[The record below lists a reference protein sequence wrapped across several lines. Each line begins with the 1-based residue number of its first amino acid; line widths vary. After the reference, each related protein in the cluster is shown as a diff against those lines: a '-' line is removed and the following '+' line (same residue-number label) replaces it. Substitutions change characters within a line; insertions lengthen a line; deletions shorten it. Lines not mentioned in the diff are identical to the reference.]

1 MIDEHAQLK
10 KAAAQRAIEYVRD
23 GMTVGLGTGS
33 TAEYALEGLA
43 ERVAKGLRIVGV
55 PTSEKIASMA
65 RQLGITLSTLEEC
78 PEIDVTIDG
87 ADEVDLATLYA
98 IKGRGGAL
106 LREKIVALSST
117 EEILMVDESKTV
129 SRLGEHDPLPVEV
142 IAFGWNRVHKEL
154 AALGCDPQLRKSPD
168 GAPYRTD
175 SGNYLLDCRFTIID
189 DPPTL
194 ATRIKSITGVVEHG
208 LFIDIA
214 TRVIIAHRDGV
225 RIVER
230 GVARET

>member
-1 MIDEHAQLK
+1 MSLIDEHAQLK
-10 KAAAQRAIEYVRD
+10 RAAAHRALEYVRD

-43 ERVAKGLRIVGV
+43 ERVAGGLRIVGV
-55 PTSEKIASMA
+55 PTSEKTADMA
-65 RQLGITLSTLEEC
+65 RGLGITLSTLEEC

-87 ADEVDLATLYA
+87 ADEVDLATLHV

-106 LREKIVALSST
+106 LREKIVALSSK
-117 EEILMVDESKTV
+117 EEILIVDGGKIVSK
-129 SRLGEHDPLPVEV
+129 LGAHDPVPVEV
-142 IAFGWNRVHKEL
+142 VAFGWSRARKQLE
-154 AALGCDPQLRKSPD
+154 ALGCDPQLRKSQD

-175 SGNYLLDCRFTIID
+175 SGNYLLDCRFPSIA

-194 ATRIKSITGVVEHG
+194 AARIKSITGVVEHG

-214 TRVIIAHRDGV
+214 TRIIIARPGGV
-225 RIVER
+225 QIVER
-230 GVARET
+230 R

>member
-1 MIDEHAQLK
+1 MIMVDEHAELK
-10 KAAAQRAIEYVRD
+10 MAAARRALEYVRD

-33 TAEYALEGLA
+33 TAEYAVRGLA
-43 ERVAKGLRIVGV
+43 ERVVGGLRIVGV

-65 RQLGITLSTLEEC
+65 RELGITLSTLEEC

-87 ADEVDLATLYA
+87 ADEVDLATLHV

-106 LREKIVALSST
+106 LREKIVALSSK
-117 EEILMVDESKTV
+117 EEILIVDGGKIVSK
-129 SRLGEHDPLPVEV
+129 LGEHDPVPVEV
-142 IAFGWNRVHKEL
+142 VAFGWRRACKQLE
-154 AALGCDPQLRKSPD
+154 ALGCDPQLRKSQD

-175 SGNYLLDCRFTIID
+175 SGNYLLDCRFPSIA
-189 DPPTL
+189 DPSTL

-214 TRVIIAHRDGV
+214 TRIIIARPEGV
-225 RIVER
+225 QVVER
-230 GVARET
+230 R